1 MKTKTK
7 PDLTMLGKTPE
18 PKPTPAF
25 TPIQKAERIVFLL
38 ALIVLALDL
47 LIWRP

>member
-1 MKTKTK
+1 MNFFKH
-7 PDLTMLGKTPE
+7 E
-18 PKPTPAF
+18 EVVA
-25 TPIQKAERIVFLL
+25 RVVFLA

>member
-1 MKTKTK
+1 MKLLKREEVIT
-7 PDLTMLGKTPE
+7 
-18 PKPTPAF
+18 
-25 TPIQKAERIVFLL
+25 RVVFLA